1 MNRDNKLIWEANNLD
16 LGESKR
22 EEADRLVERY
32 KTACFLS
39 TGPIKNRTKVWEEH
53 AKTRG
58 KELSAFVD
66 RVKKK

>member
-1 MNRDNKLIWEANNLD
+1 MKRDDKLIWEANNLD
-16 LGESKR
+16 LGETRR
-22 EEADRLVERY
+22 EEADKLVERY

-39 TGPIKNRTKVWEEH
+39 TGPIKARSKVWEEH

-58 KELSAFVD
+58 KELSIFVN